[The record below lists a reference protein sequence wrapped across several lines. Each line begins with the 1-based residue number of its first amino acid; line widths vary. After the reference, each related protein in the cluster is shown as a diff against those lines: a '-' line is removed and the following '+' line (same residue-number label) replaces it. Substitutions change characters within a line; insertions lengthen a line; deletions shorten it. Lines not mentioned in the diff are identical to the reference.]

1 MEKEIK
7 PVPLYHQIWHVAY
20 SQHNHNNEEALH
32 DWNFRYHIVQSG
44 FTIFIHDFFF
54 SQLLNTFFQAINRM
68 SATDHDKSFERENI
82 LFFSTQSYEY

>member
-1 MEKEIK
+1 MTGIF
-7 PVPLYHQIWHVAY
+7 VITLFSLV
-20 SQHNHNNEEALH
+20 L
-32 DWNFRYHIVQSG
+32 QSL
-44 FTIFIHDFFF
+44 FTIFFF